1 MTALLRYSVDEAV
14 RSLARGWRTGL
25 LSIGVI
31 AAAVFVAGAVLL
43 VSVNAD
49 RIIERLTATAEL
61 TIYLKADAGPA
72 GREAVAGVLATHPA
86 VGSSNYVGA
95 EAALERFKRELPEL
109 AALVGSLENNP
120 LPAAFEVRLREGQDE
135 EGLRSLVQA
144 LEGTQAVEDVRY
156 DRRIIDRM
164 MGGLRLLRRGGA
176 LLAAIMVF
184 TALVTITSVLR
195 LAYLSRRD
203 EIEVLFLMG
212 LPPAAI
218 RGPFVVEG
226 MLQTAAGA
234 AIALVLL
241 AVAFGMVHA
250 RIGSD
255 VGQAFGVGV
264 AAFLSP
270 GMTVLVL
277 ITSIVVGAVAGCAA
291 AWKEP

>member
-1 MTALLRYSVDEAV
+1 
-14 RSLARGWRTGL
+14 
-25 LSIGVI
+25 
-31 AAAVFVAGAVLL
+31 
-43 VSVNAD
+43 
-49 RIIERLTATAEL
+49 
-61 TIYLKADAGPA
+61 
-72 GREAVAGVLATHPA
+72 
-86 VGSSNYVGA
+86 
-95 EAALERFKRELPEL
+95 RELPEL